1 MVDKQ
6 MEGLSLNDN
15 VTPEYVRTLTEPTE
29 KFLCKLSDNWAD
41 FRFRGFKIRDM
52 VSNITL
58 VEVPDSAVE
67 QPENL
72 QDDVDPSKR

>member
-29 KFLCKLSDNWAD
+29 KFLCTLSDNWAD